1 MRKYILSAI
10 VLASVALTACN
21 DYLDVVPKNNV
32 QTVENMFEQRDDAY
46 QWLMTCYS
54 MYEKEVAGFA
64 EAPGY
69 LGADEYV
76 CGQYFRD
83 RASASSSTNP
93 DYGKSV
99 FLADGVQLA
108 SNPYMNLW
116 AKDRF
121 YAAIR
126 YCNIFIE
133 NCPNCHTISDSE
145 KKIWIAEVKA
155 LKAHLYFELM
165 RRYGPI
171 VLVPKNIDVS
181 NSYKEMLQSRSP
193 IDSCVNAI
201 VSLCDE
207 AIVDLPSM
215 QQQETSHYA
224 YFNREAAATL
234 KAYTLLYA
242 ASPLFNGN
250 EQMASFTN
258 RDGVRLFPD
267 YDKEKW
273 HRAAVAADEALQ
285 YCLVAGKKLYS
296 GSNTRSTPLLNTILD
311 IRESSLDWL
320 YRNDEVILAFEK
332 HGGGNGSVYRVPAFA
347 QSYQSGAYYDRA
359 VHGCFGASIKMV
371 NMFYTENGLPMDED
385 KLWLSD
391 PYRLSKE
398 ADSRYRDV
406 VPLNT
411 DVLTINRRREP
422 RYYADL
428 APDGLYWVQPRRV
441 SGALTDVALLVNSKR
456 NGNLGVKIN
465 QINSTYAQNISGIW
479 VKKGIIP
486 SIALQNYTS
495 SAGTN
500 EEMVVFRLAEVYLM
514 AAEAWNEYLDQ
525 PNEHVY
531 DMIDAVRTRAG
542 IPDVRTS
549 WGTYAKH
556 PENVNTKEGMRNIIR
571 QEWNVEFAFEGRRFW
586 NLRRWMTAA
595 EELNSPQYGWNV
607 LGTNNQT
614 FYNNYDGPVV
624 VWSKRKFVAPR
635 DYFWPIRSEEV
646 LVSGVVQN
654 PGWGSNN

>member
-1 MRKYILSAI
+1 MRKNFLLAI
-10 VLASVALTACN
+10 IPFAFLLASCN
-21 DYLDVVPKNNV
+21 DYLDVVPKNDVDNI
-32 QTVENMFEQRDDAY
+32 ENTFEQRDDAY
-46 QWLMTCYS
+46 QWLKTCYTFLV
-54 MYEKEVAGFA
+54 KEVAGFA

-76 CGQYFRD
+76 AGQYFRNVAV
-83 RASASSSTNP
+83 R
-93 DYGKSV
+93 YKSV
-99 FLADGVQLA
+99 YPDLGKGLFLGDGVQGA
-108 SNPYMNLW
+108 SDPYMDIW

-121 YAAIR
+121 YAGIR

-133 NCPNCHTISDSE
+133 NCPNCMTISESE

-181 NSYKEMLQSRSP
+181 SSYKEMQQPRSP

-201 VSLCDE
+201 VNLCDE
-207 AIVDLPSM
+207 AIADLPSM
-215 QQQETSHYA
+215 QQQETTHYA
-224 YFNREAAATL
+224 YYNREAAATL

-250 EQMASFTN
+250 EQMANFTN
-258 RDGVRLFPD
+258 RNGVKLFPE

-273 HRAAVAADEALQ
+273 HKAAVAADEALD
-285 YCLVAGKKLYS
+285 YCLRAGKQLYS

-311 IRESSLDWL
+311 IRQSSLDWH
-320 YRNDEVILAFEK
+320 YGNQESILAFETS
-332 HGGGNGSVYRVPAFA
+332 GFGNCAEYRVPAFA
-347 QSYQSGAYYDRA
+347 QSFQDGAYYDRS
-359 VHGCFGASIKMV
+359 VNGCLGASIKMV
-371 NMFYTENGLPMDED
+371 NMFYTENGLPMEED
-385 KLWLSD
+385 KQWLSD

-406 VPLNT
+406 VPLNR
-411 DVLTINRRREP
+411 DVLTVNRRREP

-428 APDGLYWVQPRRV
+428 APDGLYWVQPARLN
-441 SGALTDVALLVNSKR
+441 GTLADVALLVNSKR
-456 NGNLGVKIN
+456 NGNIGVKIN

-479 VKKGIIP
+479 VKKGIVP
-486 SIALQNYTS
+486 TVALQNYTAS
-495 SAGTN
+495 VGSN
-500 EEMVVFRLAEVYLM
+500 DEMIVFRLAEVYLM
-514 AAEAWNEYLDQ
+514 AAEAWNEYLDK

-531 DMIDAVRTRAG
+531 DMIDAVRKRAG
-542 IPDVRTS
+542 IPDVRTA
-549 WGTYAKH
+549 WRTYGKH
-556 PENVNTKEGMRNIIR
+556 PENVDTKEGMRDIIR
-571 QEWNVEFAFEGRRFW
+571 REWNIEFAFEGRRFW
-586 NLRRWMTAA
+586 NLRRWMTAP

-614 FYNNYDGPVV
+614 FYNNYDGPVI
-624 VWSKRKFVAPR
+624 VWSKRRFVSPR

-646 LVSGVVQN
+646 LISGVKQN
-654 PGWGSNN
+654 PGWGANN